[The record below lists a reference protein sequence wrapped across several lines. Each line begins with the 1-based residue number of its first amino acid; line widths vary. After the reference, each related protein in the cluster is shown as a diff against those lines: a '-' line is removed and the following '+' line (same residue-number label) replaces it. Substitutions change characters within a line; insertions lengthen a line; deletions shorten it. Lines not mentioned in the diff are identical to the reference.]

1 MSKKN
6 TCILLYT
13 RLQNLE
19 QGINTLQTHN
29 FDMKSVSILGKG
41 QTHKILAAK
50 SCMTDE
56 QASFQG
62 RSIRSKNG
70 LWSKLNDADFFLLH
84 DFGEVVA
91 AGPIVHLL
99 TKGHE
104 DTEVICGLSVPG
116 QALFSIGI
124 PIDSI
129 RQYEKSVHTGKFL
142 LIIHGSHDDVERA
155 CQLLHSKTQQVTV
168 HMA

>member
-6 TCILLYT
+6 TCILLYS
-13 RLQNLE
+13 RLQNIE
-19 QGINTLQTHN
+19 QDINKLQTHN
-29 FDMKSVSILGKG
+29 FDMKSVSILGNG
-41 QTHKILAAK
+41 
-50 SCMTDE
+50 
-56 QASFQG
+56 QASFQRKPV
-62 RSIRSKNG
+62 RSNNG
-70 LWSKLNDADFFLLH
+70 LWSKLNHAGFFLLH

-99 TKGHE
+99 TKEHE
-104 DTEVICGLSVPG
+104 DTEAICGLSVPG

>member
-6 TCILLYT
+6 TCILLYS

-19 QGINTLQTHN
+19 QGINKLQTHN
-29 FDMKSVSILGKG
+29 FDMESVSVLGNG
-41 QTHKILAAK
+41 QT
-50 SCMTDE
+50 
-56 QASFQG
+56 SFQG
-62 RSIRSKNG
+62 KPVRSSND
-70 LWSKLNDADFFLLH
+70 LWSKLNAADFFLLH
-84 DFGEVVA
+84 DFGEVLA
-91 AGPIVHLL
+91 AGPLVHLL
-99 TKGHE
+99 TKE
-104 DTEVICGLSVPG
+104 NEETEVICGLSVLG

-124 PIDSI
+124 PVDSI